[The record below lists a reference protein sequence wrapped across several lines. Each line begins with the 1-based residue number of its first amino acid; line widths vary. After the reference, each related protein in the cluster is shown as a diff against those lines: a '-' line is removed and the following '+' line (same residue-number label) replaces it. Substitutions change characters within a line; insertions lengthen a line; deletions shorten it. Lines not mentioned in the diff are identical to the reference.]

1 MRDGALRMRLAPFV
15 IGLAC
20 LPATQGGLVVA
31 SDALAAMDF
40 PAERIEENHARPEV
54 IVENDAIGPG
64 GTTWIGVRFKIEE
77 RWHLYWNGRN
87 DSGSAPTFAVEL
99 PAGYTLGEW
108 HWPAPK
114 RHVAPGDIL
123 DHIYEGSVLLM
134 APLKAPP
141 STSSDAKEG
150 TKITIKIAADW
161 LVCDSNMCVAE
172 SGNVE
177 TSLSV
182 KSSTGASKDAAAFA
196 AARETH
202 PKPWPTASKDYTAS
216 AITKD
221 AKATATIRIAGATSL
236 EFYPASTGP
245 EVDALLKSGSVKG
258 DTMRLVFS
266 AGGDNPN
273 EDITG
278 VVAVGRNGNT
288 VSEFYSLHLAL
299 PKEAK

>member
-1 MRDGALRMRLAPFV
+1 MRLAPFV

-20 LPATQGGLVVA
+20 LPAIVGGVVA
-31 SDALAAMDF
+31 ANDALTAMDF
-40 PAERIEENHARPEV
+40 PAERIEGNHAQPEV
-54 IVENDAIGPG
+54 ILESDAIAPG

-77 RWHLYWNGRN
+77 GWHLYWNGRN
-87 DSGSAPTFAVEL
+87 DSGSAPTFAVDL

-141 STSSDAKEG
+141 TTSSNAKDG

-161 LVCDSNMCVAE
+161 LVCDSNLCVAE
-172 SGNVE
+172 SGNLE

-182 KSSTGASKDAAAFA
+182 KSTASTSKDAAAFA

-202 PKPWPTASKDYTAS
+202 PKPWPTASKDYTTS
-216 AITKD
+216 ITTTD
-221 AKATATIRIAGATSL
+221 SKATATIRVAGATSL
-236 EFYPASTGP
+236 EFYPASTCP

-258 DTMRLVFS
+258 DTLRLVFA
-266 AGGDNPN
+266 AGGDKPG

-278 VVAVGRNGNT
+278 VVAVGRNGKP
-288 VSEFYSLHLAL
+288 VSEFYSVRLAL